1 MPLPI
6 NAAASSTA
14 AAISRGVL
22 AATSISYTIVLLD
35 ASIVNVALEQIGS
48 TLHSNVTGLQ
58 WIVNAYT
65 LSFASLLLTGGT
77 LGDRLGARNVYVAGL
92 ALFALASALCGMAP
106 DLATLTIARALQG
119 MGSAMLVPCSLAL
132 INRAFPDPAQ
142 RASAVGVWMGCG
154 GIAMASGPLVGG
166 ILIHWFGWR
175 SIFTV
180 NVPIALAGIWL
191 TRSIG
196 RNDDGVAARR
206 HFDLAGQVAAIV
218 ALGTL
223 IAVLIEGSRLGWR
236 STPIAMGMMICASAW
251 VAFLSIEKRRAHP
264 MLPLSF
270 FRSPLFSASTAVSMA
285 SAFVFYGLLF
295 TFSIAYQQQHGFSA
309 LETGLAFLPMTAM
322 VAIGGL
328 ASHRIVERCGT
339 RASMCAAFGLY
350 AAGSLGMLAATP
362 HAPYWIAIA
371 PMLAIGLASGFVS
384 PAATSPAM
392 GTVEKQRG
400 AVAAAVLNSA
410 RQTGAALGVA
420 IFGGFIAAVKPF
432 ELAMQVALGSA
443 AAVALAAGLIWW
455 IAASTFSVAGVR
467 HKPTSSSQLQSAKRS
482 EVR

>member
-1 MPLPI
+1 MTPLA
-6 NAAASSTA
+6 NNSATA
-14 AAISRGVL
+14 RRVL

-35 ASIVNVALEQIGS
+35 ASIVNVALEQIGT
-48 TLHSNVTGLQ
+48 TLRSGVTGLQ
-58 WIVNAYT
+58 WVVNAYT
-65 LSFASLLLTGGT
+65 LSFASLLLSGGT
-77 LGDRLGARNVYVAGL
+77 LGDRLGAKNVYLAGL

-106 DLATLTIARALQG
+106 SLATLAGARALQG

-132 INRAFPDPAQ
+132 INRAFPDPAR

-166 ILIHWFGWR
+166 ILIHAFGWR
-175 SIFTV
+175 SIFAV
-180 NVPIALAGIWL
+180 NVPIALLGIWL
-191 TRSIG
+191 TRSIE
-196 RNDDGVAARR
+196 RDGCAPHR
-206 HFDLAGQVAAIV
+206 HFDLAGQAAAIA

-236 STPIAMGMMICASAW
+236 SAPILLGIALCGAAW
-251 VAFLSIEKRRAHP
+251 MLFLVIEQHRAEP

-295 TFSIAYQQQHGFSA
+295 TFSISYQTIRGFSA

-328 ASHRIVERCGT
+328 ASHRLAKRYGT
-339 RASMCAAFGLY
+339 RFSMCAAFAFY

-362 HAPYWIAIA
+362 HAPYWLAVA
-371 PMLAIGLASGFVS
+371 PMLAIGLASGFIS
-384 PAATSPAM
+384 PAATAPAM

-420 IFGGFIAAVKPF
+420 IFGGFMSAVHPF
-432 ELAMQVALGSA
+432 EMAMHVALGTA
-443 AAVALAAGLIWW
+443 ATVAL
-455 IAASTFSVAGVR
+455 IAALVWWMAARGFSTASPREILVTACNSC
-467 HKPTSSSQLQSAKRS
+467 KSD
-482 EVR
+482 